1 MLFSQQLLT
10 TVVSCLSC
18 SSMILPLHCP
28 LQNFALKC
36 IYSGAQYLNFYPH
49 QSNCAPVHSH
59 YNTTELIEMTQ
70 CSTELLPQG
79 CEPNCDRINSNW
91 NYLGLLMQSAFDIPC
106 NSTLR
111 LASDNKHTLI
121 QGWPC
126 FDLQLL
132 VETTWQILETQT
144 RAFISR
150 STVFYVPG
158 GTRYNCLDG
167 KAHPKRSAFF
177 RFQVLREREAYKRE
191 GISQV
196 EAYKRGRE
204 IGHLVI

>member
-1 MLFSQQLLT
+1 MIESHTYLLMLFSQQLLT
-10 TVVSCLSC
+10 TVFSRLSC

-36 IYSGAQYLNFYPH
+36 IYSGALYLNFYPH
-49 QSNCAPVHSH
+49 QSNYAPVYSH

-70 CSTELLPQG
+70 CSTELLRQG

-91 NYLGLLMQSAFDIPC
+91 TYLGLLMQSAFGIPC

-150 STVFYVPG
+150 STQSF
-158 GTRYNCLDG
+158 T
-167 KAHPKRSAFF
+167 F
-177 RFQVLREREAYKRE
+177 RGVLAT
-191 GISQV
+191 I
-196 EAYKRGRE
+196 A
-204 IGHLVI
+204 